1 MTLDEADKAVA
12 ATLEERDDALM
23 YLTNLMETEAF
34 ELVEKVQD
42 ALGEDFSMLVFA
54 MTELRVADKKY
65 FDAIERRSRY
75 KSWSGGKAVDW
86 YSKQP

>member
-12 ATLEERDDALM
+12 ITLEERDDAIM
-23 YLTNLMETEAF
+23 YLTSLMETEAF

-54 MTELRVADKKY
+54 MTELRTADKKY
-65 FDAIERRSRY
+65 FDAIDVWGRLDDQAKGIDPDARPEN
-75 KSWSGGKAVDW
+75 
-86 YSKQP
+86 